1 MQCVHICNCL
11 SFFAFTLNFRL
22 QIKDQTN
29 LKLFCW
35 LHFVFASGLPN
46 ALCALHSHLP
56 SGHQL
61 IFLPFLVH
69 FQPESSSG
77 YCHISF
83 LPTRMSSCHGDLPN
97 KEGTKTSNKEKTG
110 LLDPFFRFW
119 STLPEGLGCR
129 WSKSGSW
136 KVLFALSQAT
146 DSILPV
152 TLMAISAR
160 SLDPNPQLVDFPP
173 LNSVKYVKLKTKT
186 KQSVRE
192 CSGFQLRSTWTTI
205 CVRCYLCISASQK

>member
-1 MQCVHICNCL
+1 MLFVHCIPT
-11 SFFAFTLNFRL
+11 FPQA
-22 QIKDQTN
+22 I
-29 LKLFCW
+29 
-35 LHFVFASGLPN
+35 
-46 ALCALHSHLP
+46 
-56 SGHQL
+56 
-61 IFLPFLVH
+61 
-69 FQPESSSG
+69 SSS
-77 YCHISF
+77 SF
-83 LPTRMSSCHGDLPN
+83 LSLFISSQNPAVDIVISLSSPPECHPAMVTSQTKKGPKLRTR
-97 KEGTKTSNKEKTG
+97 EKTG